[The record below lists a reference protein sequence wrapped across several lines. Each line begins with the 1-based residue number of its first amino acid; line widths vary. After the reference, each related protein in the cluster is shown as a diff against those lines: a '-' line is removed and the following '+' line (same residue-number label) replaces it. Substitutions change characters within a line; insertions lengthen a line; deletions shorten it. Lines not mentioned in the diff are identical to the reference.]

1 MSTSL
6 PFTVQDDI
14 EAKEKYASTQ
24 QKGSGSR
31 SCSSR
36 RLRIWFL
43 LILASLTTL
52 GLVTYFGNSNFIN
65 SSLVGAVEV
74 DNMIINEEPIS
85 LKKEIEQLIK
95 ENDLIVFSKTYCPYS
110 LKAKRILGTYQF
122 SSPLK
127 VIEVD
132 LRDDDYQVKMVLKEI
147 SARDTFPNI
156 FLLGKTLGGSDDL
169 ELLHETGKL
178 KKLLKDLTI

>member
-52 GLVTYFGNSNFIN
+52 GLVTYFGKSDFIN
-65 SSLVGAVEV
+65 SSLGEVEV
-74 DNMIINEEPIS
+74 DNMIIHEEPIS
-85 LKKEIEQLIK
+85 LKEEIEQLIK
-95 ENDLIVFSKTYCPYS
+95 ENELIVFSKTYCP
-110 LKAKRILGTYQF
+110 
-122 SSPLK
+122 
-127 VIEVD
+127 
-132 LRDDDYQVKMVLKEI
+132 
-147 SARDTFPNI
+147 
-156 FLLGKTLGGSDDL
+156 
-169 ELLHETGKL
+169 
-178 KKLLKDLTI
+178 